1 MQHPAVP
8 IRWTSLGE
16 ELTRSHPQSGD
27 IVTDYRPD
35 PLGISIIDRFYAA
48 NPAYYMQPF
57 RIL

>member
-1 MQHPAVP
+1 MHHSVVATQWVFLSEHP
-8 IRWTSLGE
+8 IQDHLRG
-16 ELTRSHPQSGD
+16 GD
-27 IVTDYRPD
+27 IVTDYRSG

>member
-1 MQHPAVP
+1 MHQPVVP
-8 IRWTSLGE
+8 IEWTPLSE
-16 ELTRSHPQSGD
+16 ELTRGYMRSGD

-35 PLGISIIDRFYAA
+35 PLGISVIDRFYAA